1 MNTPENLKY
10 NKVDEW
16 VNVEDGVATI
26 GITDYAQEHL
36 SDVVFV
42 EIKVAVGDILA
53 RGFVFAVVES
63 VKASSDI
70 AAPLSGKVLEIN
82 DEILSSPE
90 LINSDPYG
98 RAWFIKV
105 QISHPAELADL
116 IDSGSYQD
124 FRKE

>member
-1 MNTPENLKY
+1 M
-10 NKVDEW
+10 
-16 VNVEDGVATI
+16 
-26 GITDYAQEHL
+26 
-36 SDVVFV
+36 
-42 EIKVAVGDILA
+42 
-53 RGFVFAVVES
+53 VES

-82 DEILSSPE
+82 DEIISSPE

-98 RAWFIKV
+98 RAWLIKV
-105 QISHPAELADL
+105 QINKPAELADL

>member
-1 MNTPENLKY
+1 
-10 NKVDEW
+10 VS
-16 VNVEDGVATI
+16 A
-26 GITDYAQEHL
+26 
-36 SDVVFV
+36 
-42 EIKVAVGDILA
+42 GDTLVREKI
-53 RGFVFAVVES
+53 FAVVES

-82 DEILSSPE
+82 EEIISSPE

-98 RAWFIKV
+98 RAWLIKV
-105 QISHPAELADL
+105 QISKPAELDDL